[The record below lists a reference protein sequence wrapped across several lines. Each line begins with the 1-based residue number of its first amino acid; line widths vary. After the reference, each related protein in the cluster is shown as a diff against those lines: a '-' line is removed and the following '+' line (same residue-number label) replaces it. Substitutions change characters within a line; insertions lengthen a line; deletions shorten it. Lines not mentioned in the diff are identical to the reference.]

1 MRIWRICRE
10 RHAAHAF
17 SGDGSRLT
25 SGRWNSEGVP
35 LAYASEHL
43 SLAAIELFV
52 HVTQRDEPR
61 DLVAIEAEFPVAAEV
76 LQKQKREIAARLG
89 TDWRL
94 EMPTTRAIG
103 DAWFRERSS
112 AVMLVPS
119 VVIDVEWNV
128 LLNPE
133 HRDFSKLEVMQTRPF
148 RFDER
153 MFKNAR

>member
-10 RHAAHAF
+10 RHAARAF
-17 SGDGSRLT
+17 SGEGSRLT

-35 LAYASEHL
+35 VAYASEHL

-52 HVTQRDEPR
+52 HVPKRDEPH
-61 DLVAIEAEFPVAAEV
+61 DLVAVEAEFPLAAEM
-76 LQKQKREIAARLG
+76 LQKQQREIGARLG
-89 TDWRL
+89 PDWRF
-94 EMPTTRAIG
+94 EIYSTRAIG

-133 HRDFSKLEVMQTRPF
+133 HEDFSKLRVAQTRPF
-148 RFDER
+148 RFDAR
-153 MFKNAR
+153 MFGIKV